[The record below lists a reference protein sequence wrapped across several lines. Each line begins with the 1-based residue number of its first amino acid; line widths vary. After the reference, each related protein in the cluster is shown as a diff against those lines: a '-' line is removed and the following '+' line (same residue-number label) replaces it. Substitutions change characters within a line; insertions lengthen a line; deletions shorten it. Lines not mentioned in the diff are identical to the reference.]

1 MTIKLSEDEQA
12 GFDVLRE
19 DMPEDLAIDVVKH
32 RRRKKAHITARIARS
47 LIREYK
53 AFGNVEKAAE
63 LHLTRGWIS
72 FEADWARPKVGRTF
86 HDSNNPMPVQSANY
100 GRPEPII
107 HQEPASAQVDPE
119 RRRQLAELAR
129 QTARGMSARTVQ

>member
-1 MTIKLSEDEQA
+1 MTKEDQ
-12 GFDVLRE
+12 
-19 DMPEDLAIDVVKH
+19 
-32 RRRKKAHITARIARS
+32 
-47 LIREYK
+47 
-53 AFGNVEKAAE
+53 
-63 LHLTRGWIS
+63 
-72 FEADWARPKVGRTF
+72 FEAFWKSYPRRVAKGAARKAWDKAIKKTTLENMLKAITEYVAKKPEKIDFKHPATWLNGECWDDEWEPVQARVQR
-86 HDSNNPMPVQSANY
+86 PMFQQSANY